1 MTPPAPR
8 AASGAELA
16 ACVVPLVLV
25 TLCATTVGH
34 MPGMV
39 EVLR

>member
-16 ACVVPLVLV
+16 ACLALLGVVALA
-25 TLCATTVGH
+25 ATTVGH